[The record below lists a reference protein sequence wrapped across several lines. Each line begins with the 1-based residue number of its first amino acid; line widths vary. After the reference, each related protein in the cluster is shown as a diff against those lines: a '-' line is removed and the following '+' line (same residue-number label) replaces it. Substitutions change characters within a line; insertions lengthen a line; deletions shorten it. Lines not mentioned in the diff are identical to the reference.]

1 MSQTKKEGREAHVEQ
16 TFKNSNSIF
25 GGMAVPLDP
34 IGNVV
39 LSLQI
44 VILFLLILGLPFV
57 KRKGEKKNLIRHG
70 YLTTLALVLHTIT
83 ILIVMVPSFSTNPN
97 SIGNLS
103 ILQSITVWMHAA
115 TGTAAEILGIA
126 VVASWA
132 FKPLQQMT
140 CARRKWLMM
149 PTFIIWTVSL
159 ITGAVI
165 HVVGII

>member
-1 MSQTKKEGREAHVEQ
+1 
-16 TFKNSNSIF
+16 
-25 GGMAVPLDP
+25 MAVPLSP

-44 VILFLLILGLPFV
+44 VSLFLLILGLPFV
-57 KRKGEKKNLIRHG
+57 KRKGHKKNLIRHG
-70 YLTTLALVLHTIT
+70 YLVTLALVLHTVT
-83 ILIVMVPSFSTNPN
+83 MLIVMVPSFSINLN
-97 SIGNLS
+97 SIENLS
-103 ILQSITVWMHAA
+103 ILQSITVWLHAA
-115 TGTAAEILGIA
+115 TGTAAEILGIFM
-126 VVASWA
+126 VAEWA

-165 HVVGII
+165 LVVGII